1 MVYGRRMY
9 EIMRYWDEEQPA
21 WKDAERE
28 YAVAWRSRPKWVV
41 SRTMDHVGPN
51 ATLLRGELEAEV
63 AELRAGVEGTIEVA
77 GTKIA
82 THLGDAGLIDEY
94 RLYVHPVVLGGG
106 TPFFP
111 RARTPLRLADFVQI
125 GEEVI
130 RLTYLP
136 G

>member
-1 MVYGRRMY
+1 MDGCRTRICGGMARPAQVGRLPHDGTGRS
-9 EIMRYWDEEQPA
+9 
-21 WKDAERE
+21 ERH
-28 YAVAWRSRPKWVV
+28 AVG
-41 SRTMDHVGPN
+41 DG
-51 ATLLRGELEAEV
+51 LEAEV
-63 AELRAGVEGTIEVA
+63 AELKAAFEGTIEVA

-82 THLGDAGLIDEY
+82 AHLGDAGLIDEY

-111 RARTPLRLADFVQI
+111 RARPRLRLADFVQI